1 MLFRFIILMLLLI
14 HNPIV
19 SAKVDSKQQL
29 QAVKTEIQSL
39 SKDVEKNK
47 ASKAQLFKQL
57 EQQSRT
63 VSDLNRSLLELKHK
77 ISLQSITLKQ
87 LEQQLQQQHTS
98 HSEQVAAL
106 NQQIRTSFIHGQ
118 PSFLKVLLNQH
129 NPAKLSRST
138 TYFHYFHQAR
148 QQQLTNINKQ
158 LSNLTTDQLKLFTAQ
173 KQQQQLYVQQQQRQ
187 QSLRTHTQQRQA
199 TLKLL
204 EAKITDQDS
213 RLSLLHEQEKSLHSL
228 LNSLNKP
235 VSSTATKTVPN
246 QPSFAKRAGS
256 LSWPLK
262 GKILARYGSSR
273 NVGKLTWQGIL
284 ISAPT
289 GNDIVAAAPGKI
301 VFADWLRGFG
311 LLVIIDHGD
320 QYMTLYGNNETLL
333 RKVGDRVT
341 TGDLIAQSGDKGMR
355 QHAGLYFEIR
365 HKGSPTNPLKWLSK
379 KV

>member
-1 MLFRFIILMLLLI
+1 MLFRLIILLLLT
-14 HNPIV
+14 HTPIV

-39 SKDVEKNK
+39 SKNVEKNK
-47 ASKAQLFKQL
+47 ASKAELFKQL

-63 VSDLNRSLLELKHK
+63 VSDLNESLLELKQK
-77 ISLQSITLKQ
+77 ISLQAITLKK
-87 LEQQLQQQHTS
+87 LEQQLQKQQVS
-98 HSEQVAAL
+98 HSEQLAAL

-118 PSFLKVLLNQH
+118 PSFLKVLLNQQ

-148 QQQLTNINKQ
+148 QQQVTNINKQ
-158 LSNLTTDQLKLFTAQ
+158 LSNLTADQLELFSAQ
-173 KQQQQLYVQQQQRQ
+173 KQQQQLYEQQQQRQ

-235 VSSTATKTVPN
+235 VSNTANKIVPN
-246 QPSFAKRAGS
+246 HSPFAKRVGS

-262 GKILARYGSSR
+262 GKVLARYGSSR

-333 RKVGDRVT
+333 RKVGEMVT

-365 HKGSPTNPLKWLSK
+365 HKGNPTNPLKWLSK